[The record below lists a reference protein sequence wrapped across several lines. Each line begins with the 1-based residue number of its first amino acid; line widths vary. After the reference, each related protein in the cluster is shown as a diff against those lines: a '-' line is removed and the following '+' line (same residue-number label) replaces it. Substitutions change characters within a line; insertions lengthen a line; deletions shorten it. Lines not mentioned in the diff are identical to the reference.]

1 MPLLFKFMACSPS
14 RSSKRSSKKSSCKP
28 ADGFIRNALRRLIGK
43 SALAGYSAV
52 AAVASAAYVPQLE
65 QARSWAIDT
74 ASHWVTSYQP
84 VRDVQHWLHQ
94 VQGKLVDWR
103 EALEDVAQQS
113 RDAAHPQASGS
124 VSHSQASTTKHPGK
138 DDSSF
143 TQCAEQLPASAPL
156 ALAQV
161 GASWLPVA
169 LCSDGFAVLYSG
181 LSKTPIVTIERLNRK
196 RLQSAAGRE
205 RTDKFYADARLR
217 STYKA
222 DLADYQGSGYD
233 RGHMAAAANQ
243 STESGMAQSF
253 ALSNMVPQDPTNN
266 RKVWSKLEG
275 DVRKYAKRANGNVYV
290 YTGPLFDQRAH
301 TIGRNQVWVPS
312 HLFKLVFDEQQQRA
326 WAWVL
331 PNDDSAQLGQPMSYA
346 SFVERTG
353 RNFLPQLH

>member
-1 MPLLFKFMACSPS
+1 M
-14 RSSKRSSKKSSCKP
+14 
-28 ADGFIRNALRRLIGK
+28 RNALRRLVGK
-43 SALAGYSAV
+43 TALAGYSA
-52 AAVASAAYVPQLE
+52 ALAVASATYLPPLQ
-65 QARSWAIDT
+65 QARDWAL
-74 ASHWVTSYQP
+74 ANAGHWISSYQP
-84 VRDVQHWLHQ
+84 ARDAQQWLQHSQSTL
-94 VQGKLVDWR
+94 QGWR
-103 EALEDVAQQS
+103 TSLEDLAQQS

-124 VSHSQASTTKHPGK
+124 INQGHASASQTAKKNDG
-138 DDSSF
+138 SF
-143 TQCAEQLPASAPL
+143 AQCAEQLPSSAPL

-181 LSKTPIVTIERLNRK
+181 LSKTPIVTIERLNRQ

-217 STYKA
+217 SAYKA
-222 DLADYQGSGYD
+222 DLSDYQSSGYD

-243 STESGMAQSF
+243 STDTGMAQSF

-266 RKVWSKLEG
+266 RKIWSKLEG
-275 DVRKYAKRANGNVYV
+275 DVRKYAKRAKGDVFV
-290 YTGPLFDQRAH
+290 YTGPLFEQQAQ
-301 TIGRNQVWVPS
+301 TIGRNHVWVPS

-331 PNDDSAQLGQPMSYA
+331 PNDDSAQLGAPMTYA
-346 SFVERTG
+346 HFVERTG